1 MKIPKRAEAGMV
13 LSYAYLWSHE
23 QDKKQEHG
31 RKDRPAAVV
40 LVNRNFGPSDL
51 VYVVPITHS
60 PPSKDGAKIPIPH
73 AIKARLGLDDSPS
86 WVDTSELNVFVWPG
100 FDLRPTAGDSATCL
114 YGYLPSKFL
123 DKIKLSLQQ
132 NHSLKKVRAIT
143 RRV

>member
-1 MKIPKRAEAGMV
+1 MV

-31 RKDRPAAVV
+31 RKDRPAAIV
-40 LVNRNFGPSDL
+40 LVRMDLGPSDL

-60 PPSKDGAKIPIPH
+60 PPSEGGAKIPIPH

-86 WVDTSELNVFVWPG
+86 WVDTRELNVFVWPG
-100 FDLRPTAGDSATCL
+100 VDLRPTTSDVATCL

-123 DKIKLSLQQ
+123 GKIKLSLQ
-132 NHSLKKVRAIT
+132 NHSMKKVRAIT